1 MLEVCREGQTNSTS
15 QGIGE
20 VRHPHLFARELAYVI
35 EHCGS
40 DKKEDARMI
49 LQLYLEGAKSLPLA
63 VGYAQRNKTY
73 SAMLWDALISY
84 CLDPK
89 PQAARSRARG
99 KRKGST
105 DKKEDGSLFG
115 ALLEASARSGA
126 DLAHLV
132 SKIPKGMQIEGLRP
146 RLIAAIS
153 DYKIKVQMHEAAV
166 RVLNKDKIDLIR
178 ELSHKSRR
186 GVRIVF
192 DEDGVYSSK
201 RTDTAIDSN
210 SSAGP
215 APVLASARKSKIEAL
230 SLIEEKGQRLYVHP
244 ERTGVI
250 RSKALAIR

>member
-1 MLEVCREGQTNSTS
+1 MS
-15 QGIGE
+15 QGLPGPIGG

-40 DKKEDARMI
+40 GTEADARII

-63 VGYAQRNKTY
+63 VGYAQRNKAH
-73 SAMLWDALISY
+73 SAMLWDSLISY

-89 PQAARSRARG
+89 PQLTRTRAKA
-99 KRKGST
+99 KRKGSV
-105 DKKEDGSLFG
+105 DIKGDGSLFG
-115 ALLEASARSGA
+115 TLLEVAARSGA

-153 DYKIKVQMHEAAV
+153 DYRVKVQMHEAAAK
-166 RVLNKDKIDLIR
+166 VLNKDKIDLIR

-192 DEDGVYSSK
+192 DDDNTDSSNA
-201 RTDTAIDSN
+201 DVSN
-210 SSAGP
+210 SGTSAESEVSTGKP
-215 APVLASARKSKIEAL
+215 KIDVL
-230 SLIEEKGQRLYVHP
+230 SLVEEKGSRLFIYP

-250 RSKALAIR
+250 RSKSLAIR